1 MKGRKVHLSVRNGNL
16 ALRFTYEGKQLY
28 LGLKMPDSEIHR
40 PIAEQIAS
48 RIALDIALGKLDKHK
63 LKNYLPKPAAIDSP
77 QTTLS
82 LWWKYAQF
90 RKDQGTSESTING
103 HYKSL
108 AANLARFGGEILTP
122 EDAALFV
129 KRILKPRQCPRTI
142 NDNQKMLR
150 GFGRW
155 LTKQGYRTI
164 DPFVDLAPVK
174 ARRDRTK
181 RQPFTLKEMAAILKS
196 AKDSKRCPG
205 YYEFIKALLHL
216 GLRPSEAIGLRWG
229 DLDLERRQI
238 AITSALARGPD
249 GRSAS
254 TGRQRKSLKTGEGG
268 NRVLDLVPEMVT
280 MFRWHRPPSAKN
292 SDLIFLSPQG
302 KAIDDHAFSQRC
314 WRRILEDAGVKHR
327 PPYTCRH
334 TLISHLLE
342 SGATERQAADVAGHV
357 STEMISRT
365 YSHLINRPEMPTFNL
380 S

>member
-1 MKGRKVHLSVRNGNL
+1 MKGRKVHLSTRNGNL
-16 ALRFTYEGKQLY
+16 RLRFTYQGEQLY
-28 LGLKMPDSEIHR
+28 LGLKMPDDEIHR
-40 PIAEQIAS
+40 PIAEQIAG
-48 RIALDIALGKLDKHK
+48 RIALDIALGKLDKHN

-155 LTKQGYRTI
+155 LTKQGYRNI

-254 TGRQRKSLKTGEGG
+254 TGRQRKALKTGEAG
-268 NRVLDLVPEMVT
+268 NRVLDLVPEMVD
-280 MFRWHRPPSAKN
+280 MLRWHRPKDAKN

-342 SGATERQAADVAGHV
+342 SGATERQAADVAGHT